1 VSEAAPPPAAPT
13 SASDWRLAAILSV
26 LRTIGLTVLII
37 SISTLEVS
45 TSEIAGVLTWVI
57 MGTIVIWLVLA
68 ALYVRYQVRKVRVSS
83 FPLIRGI
90 EALTVGTVIFVTVF
104 TKAYYTL
111 SVNNPEAFTEPL
123 SYFDAYYFTVTVLA
137 TVGFGDIAP
146 VTVTA
151 RSVTMLQMV
160 LDLGL
165 LAVGVRIVITEVRRA
180 RDRRRSEATD

>member
-1 VSEAAPPPAAPT
+1 M
-13 SASDWRLAAILSV
+13 AAIFSA
-26 LRTIGLTVLII
+26 LRTTGLTVLIVG
-37 SISTLEVS
+37 ISTLEVS

-57 MGTIVIWLVLA
+57 MGTIAIWLVLA
-68 ALYVRYQVRKVRVSS
+68 ALYVRYQLRKVRVSP

-111 SVNNPEAFTEPL
+111 SVNNPNAFTEPL
-123 SYFDAYYFTVTVLA
+123 SYFDAYYFTITVLA

-151 RSVTMLQMV
+151 RAVAMLQMI

-165 LAVGVRIVITEVRRA
+165 LAVGVRVVITEVRRA
-180 RDRRRSEATD
+180 RDRRRGVSTD